1 MKIYLRDDLRY
12 DYKKISLIYKTII
25 AILIAIFI
33 VLCIVVSN
41 NDQALKNNLILE
53 VSKSDSE
60 VDSNGEDNI
69 QNLNDSGYE
78 KTLKEKMSDN
88 FSKINNNLK
97 ALYSWVDGSKT
108 DHFKA
113 SFSNAFKTLDAG
125 DVAFGVIQDHFIVD
139 YSSLKC
145 GEIQSKTVAIDTDL
159 KNEEKDSNTEKYLY
173 LIKYKFKEDRKNN
186 YNCDDKN
193 YHTSNDDTKNNAL
206 KVLTVLSS

>member
-12 DYKKISLIYKTII
+12 DYKRLSIIYKTII
-25 AILIAIFI
+25 AILIAICI
-33 VLCIVVSN
+33 VLAIAISK

-60 VDSNGEDNI
+60 VDFKGEDNI
-69 QNLNDSGYE
+69 QDTKEPGYE
-78 KTLKEKMSDN
+78 KTFREKLNES
-88 FSKINNNLK
+88 FSQINNNLK
-97 ALYSWVDGSKT
+97 SLHSWVDGSKT
-108 DHFKA
+108 DHFIA

-125 DVAFGVIQDHFIVD
+125 DVAFWVFQEHFIVD

-173 LIKYKFKEDRKNN
+173 LIKYKFKEDCKKDYN
-186 YNCDDKN
+186 YNDKN
-193 YHTSNDDTKNNAL
+193 YHTSNDDNKNSSL

>member
-12 DYKKISLIYKTII
+12 DYKKISSIYKTII
-25 AILIAIFI
+25 AVLIAIFI
-33 VLCIVVSN
+33 VLAIVVSN

-60 VDSNGEDNI
+60 VDLNEDENI
-69 QNLNDSGYE
+69 QNLKDFGYK
-78 KTLKEKMSDN
+78 KTPKEKISDN
-88 FSKINNNLK
+88 FSKINYNLK

-113 SFSNAFKTLDAG
+113 SFSNAFKTLNAG

-139 YSSLKC
+139 YSSLKY
-145 GEIQSKTVAIDTDL
+145 GEIQSRTVAIDTDL
-159 KNEEKDSNTEKYLY
+159 KNKEKDSNTEKYLY
-173 LIKYKFKEDRKNN
+173 LIKYKFKENRKNN
-186 YNCDDKN
+186 FNNDDKN
-193 YHTSNDDTKNNAL
+193 FHISNDDIKNNAL

>member
-33 VLCIVVSN
+33 VLAIVVSN

-60 VDSNGEDNI
+60 VDANEDENI
-69 QNLNDSGYE
+69 QNLKDSGYK
-78 KTLKEKMSDN
+78 KTLNERIKAG
-88 FSKINNNLK
+88 FSSINSNLK
-97 ALYSWVDGSKT
+97 SRYSLVDGLKT

-113 SFSNAFKTLDAG
+113 SFSNAFKTLNAG

-145 GEIQSKTVAIDTDL
+145 GEIQSKTVAIETDL

-173 LIKYKFKEDRKNN
+173 LIKYKFKENRKNN
-186 YNCDDKN
+186 FNSDDKN

>member
-12 DYKKISLIYKTII
+12 DYKKISLIYKTIV
-25 AILIAIFI
+25 AILIAICI

-60 VDSNGEDNI
+60 VDLNEDENI
-69 QNLNDSGYE
+69 QNLKDFGYK
-78 KTLKEKMSDN
+78 KTPKEKISDN

-113 SFSNAFKTLDAG
+113 SFSNAFKTLNAG

-139 YSSLKC
+139 YSSLKY
-145 GEIQSKTVAIDTDL
+145 GEIQSRTVAIDTDL
-159 KNEEKDSNTEKYLY
+159 KNKEKDSNTEKYLY
-173 LIKYKFKEDRKNN
+173 
-186 YNCDDKN
+186 
-193 YHTSNDDTKNNAL
+193 AL

>member
-113 SFSNAFKTLDAG
+113 SFSNAFKTLNAG

-145 GEIQSKTVAIDTDL
+145 GEIQSKTVAIDTVL

-173 LIKYKFKEDRKNN
+173 LIKYKFKENRKNN
-186 YNCDDKN
+186 FNNDDKN
-193 YHTSNDDTKNNAL
+193 FHISNDDIKNNAL